1 MENIQMKKEVYD
13 ILKKLSK
20 KSNKKD
26 IVLYLEQQIFALYQR

>member
-1 MENIQMKKEVYD
+1 MENIQISKAMYG

-26 IVLYLEQQIFALYQR
+26 VVQYLEQQILALSQR